1 MVLYY
6 LQPCAKSLRDVIARH
21 LSRSLLPEII
31 VNHADEDSGLASEVY
46 ELLRAEGWSVVTNRQ
61 LPVGQRLDDYLET
74 ALASTKCV
82 VTLWTSSSVGSPRVR
97 DVANE
102 ALRMGVSV
110 PVLAESVLLPL
121 GHRSVKNVDWTGFS
135 NQVAPSLNDRLV
147 RSVQETM
154 DGILDRDSMDEEA
167 TDYNP
172 SLSVRIA
179 RRVIESLSQDSPR
192 PPTNKVS
199 QSVILKIGEWTID
212 AGANALRSVH
222 GVRKIQP
229 RAMEVLVFLVSRAPE
244 TTSIEEILDVVWDGR
259 LVVDSA
265 VHRCIRELRQALD
278 DDAKEPS
285 YIETIARRGYR
296 ILADVTVEDQRI
308 ISDP

>member
-21 LSRSLLPEII
+21 LSRNLLPEII
-31 VNHADEDSGLASEVY
+31 VNHSDEDAGLASEVHQ
-46 ELLRAEGWSVVTNRQ
+46 LLRLQGWSVVTNRQ
-61 LPVGQRLDDYLET
+61 LPVGQRLDDYLEA
-74 ALASTKCV
+74 ALTSTKCV

-102 ALRMGVSV
+102 ALRMDVSV

-121 GHRSVKNVDWTGFS
+121 GHRSVKSVDWTGGS
-135 NQVAPSLNDRLV
+135 NLADQVFKDALIKSV
-147 RSVQETM
+147 RETLE
-154 DGILDRDSMDEEA
+154 GIREHDPRDEA
-167 TDYNP
+167 AGDYNP

-179 RRVIESLSQDSPR
+179 RRVIESLNQESVSPASSR
-192 PPTNKVS
+192 TSPS
-199 QSVILKIGEWTID
+199 ASLRIGEWTID

-222 GVRKIQP
+222 GVRKVQP

-244 TTSIEEILDVVWDGR
+244 TASIEEILDVVWDGR

-278 DDAKEPS
+278 DDAKNPT

-296 ILADVTVEDQRI
+296 ILTQVTVENQRI
-308 ISDP
+308 ISEP